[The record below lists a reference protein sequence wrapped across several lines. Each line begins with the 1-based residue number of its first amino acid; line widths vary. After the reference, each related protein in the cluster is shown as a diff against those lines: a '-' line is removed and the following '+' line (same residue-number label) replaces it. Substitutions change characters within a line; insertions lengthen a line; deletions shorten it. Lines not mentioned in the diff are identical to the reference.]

1 MPERFEVWVTGALLD
16 TKIESEGETL
26 QSYTGTWEREG
37 AVLPR
42 SAETAQIK
50 TRRAKVLLA
59 LMLVS
64 FPLLTSHGCEFII
77 DFV

>member
-26 QSYTGTWEREG
+26 QSYRGTWEREG

-64 FPLLTSHGCEFII
+64 FPLLTSHGCKFII